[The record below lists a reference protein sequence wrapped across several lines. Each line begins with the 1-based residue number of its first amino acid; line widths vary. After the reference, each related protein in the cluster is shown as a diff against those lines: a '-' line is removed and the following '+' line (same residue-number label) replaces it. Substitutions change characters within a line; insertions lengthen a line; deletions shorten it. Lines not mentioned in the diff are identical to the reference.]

1 MIHHLKGKLVEVNPT
16 HAVLEC
22 GGVGYLVNISLQTY
36 SAIASSTEVKLY
48 IYPVYKEDAQTLFGF
63 YQRDERSLFTLLIS
77 VSGVGGNTAR
87 VILSSLSSE
96 EVQHAIASENVNLL
110 KSIKGIG
117 AKTAERIIVDLK
129 DKVQAVHLGEAVST
143 GGPSSNA
150 GEAVAALEVLGYSP
164 RQTEKIILGIQRE
177 DASLAVQDLIKA
189 ALKKL

>member
-1 MIHHLKGKLVEVNPT
+1 MIHHLKGKLIEVNPT
-16 HAVLEC
+16 HAVVEC
-22 GGVGYLVNISLQTY
+22 GGVGYMVNISLQTY
-36 SAIASSTEVKLY
+36 SAIAASNEIKLY

-63 YQRDERSLFTLLIS
+63 YQRDERALFSLLIS

-96 EVQHAIASENVNLL
+96 EVQQAIAGENVNLL

-129 DKVQAVHLGEAVST
+129 DKVGGVSLGGTAVST
-143 GGPSSNA
+143 SGSNA
-150 GEAVAALEVLGYSP
+150 SEAIAALEVLGYSP

-177 DASLAVQDLIKA
+177 DANLAVQDLIKA